1 VGIVAFQPVHAI
13 RQGLKKRDIHHSW
26 RRIRN
31 IMSSQT
37 MVTTRMKLENRDS
50 LILRSA
56 TRPNQEQA
64 RIYRT
69 LTFKQTNPKMR
80 KKAIPPTNKI

>member
-1 VGIVAFQPVHAI
+1 
-13 RQGLKKRDIHHSW
+13 
-26 RRIRN
+26 
-31 IMSSQT
+31 MSSQT

-50 LILRSA
+50 LILRNA

-69 LTFKQTNPKMR
+69 LNCKQTNPKMR
-80 KKAIPPTNKI
+80 KKAVLPHE